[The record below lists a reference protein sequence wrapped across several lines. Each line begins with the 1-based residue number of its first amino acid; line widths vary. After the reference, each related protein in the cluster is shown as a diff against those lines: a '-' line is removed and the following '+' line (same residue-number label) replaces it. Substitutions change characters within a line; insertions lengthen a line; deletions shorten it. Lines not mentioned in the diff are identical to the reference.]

1 MQQMILEG
9 GQFMTATDERPVVII
24 GAGPVGL
31 AAAAHLCERQL
42 PFVIVERGVQVGA
55 SVRAWSHIQLFSPWQ
70 YCVDAA
76 AVRLLTATGWVA
88 PVANTYPTGA
98 DLVTHY
104 LEPLAQIPAI
114 ANALRLGVT
123 VTQVTRQGMSKS
135 DTQNRAMQPFAV
147 HMRDAKGHE
156 QVILASAVIDASG
169 TLLQPNPLG
178 AAGVP
183 AVGEQQA
190 TAALYYGIPDVL
202 GDQRGRYAGKR
213 VAVAGSGHSAFHVLL
228 DLVELQRHNPA
239 TQIWWVVRRRADQL
253 QIKYGGGAADALP
266 ARGSL
271 GQRVQAA
278 VQSSAITVVPAWR
291 TDQVIQTDHGVVLGA
306 GDQRLPAVDHVV
318 VVTGF
323 RPDSAMLRELRLSV
337 DEIVEAPRALA
348 PHIDPNLHSCGT
360 VPPHGVRE
368 LSHPEPGVFVVGMKS
383 YGRAPTFLLM
393 TGYEQVRSVVAA
405 LAGDWQAAL
414 DVQLVLPETGV
425 CSGPADA
432 TCCAPNAIALID
444 ACCAPAN
451 TIALDMALVGDA
463 PPQRCC

>member
-1 MQQMILEG
+1 M
-9 GQFMTATDERPVVII
+9 
-24 GAGPVGL
+24 
-31 AAAAHLCERQL
+31 
-42 PFVIVERGVQVGA
+42 
-55 SVRAWSHIQLFSPWQ
+55 
-70 YCVDAA
+70 
-76 AVRLLTATGWVA
+76 
-88 PVANTYPTGA
+88 YPTGA
-98 DLVTHY
+98 DLVAHY

-114 ANALRLGVT
+114 ARALQLGVT

-135 DTQNRAMQPFAV
+135 DTQNRTTQPFAV
-147 HMRDAKGHE
+147 HLRDQHG
-156 QVILASAVIDASG
+156 QDTVMLAAAVIDASG
-169 TLLQPNPLG
+169 TYLQPNPLG

-190 TAALYYGIPDVL
+190 SAALSYGIPDVL
-202 GDQRGRYAGKR
+202 GEQRGRYAGKR
-213 VAVAGSGHSAFHVLL
+213 VAVVGSGHSAFHVLL
-228 DLVELQRHNPA
+228 DLVELQRHHPA

-253 QIKYGGGAADALP
+253 QIKYVGGSADALP

-278 VQSSAITVVPAWR
+278 VQSGAITVVPEWR
-291 TDQVIQTDHGVVLGA
+291 TDQVIPTDHGVVLGA

-323 RPDSAMLRELRLSV
+323 RPDSDMLRELRLSV

-348 PHIDPNLHSCGT
+348 PHIDPNVHSCGT

-414 DVQLVLPETGV
+414 DVQLILPETGV

-432 TCCAPNAIALID
+432 TCCAPANTIALTD
-444 ACCAPAN
+444 ACCAPAT